1 MLKRLGR
8 QTVMFRDPP
17 VIMNQATIVGP
28 IEGEGPLAQEFDVIK
43 SDSLLGQKSWE
54 QAESQMLQEAAL
66 LAIKKAGYTPKDVDL
81 LLAGDLLNQIAAAN
95 FAARELSLPFVGLYG
110 ACSTLALTLALGA
123 MMVDGGY
130 GERVV
135 CAVSSHFDTAERQYR
150 YPTEFGAQR
159 PPTAQRTVT
168 GAGAAVIVPGGSEAG
183 PVITHATL
191 GTVVDL
197 GVKDAND
204 MGAAMAP
211 AAAQTLWQHFEDTGR
226 GVKDYDL
233 IVTGDLGR
241 IGKELMIEL
250 ARQSQIDLRRHYED
264 CGLLI
269 YSPDQKVDAGGSGC
283 ACSAVV
289 FLSHL
294 LKRITA
300 GEFPR
305 ALIIATGALFSPTTA
320 QQGESIPCIAHA
332 VAIERGRKACQ

>member
-1 MLKRLGR
+1 MQKRLGR

-17 VIMNQATIVGP
+17 VIMSHATIVGP
-28 IEGEGPLAQEFDVIK
+28 IEGEGPLAEDFDVIK

-66 LAIKKAGYTPKDVDL
+66 LAIKKGGLTPKEVDL

-110 ACSTLALTLALGA
+110 ACSTLALTLAMGA

-130 GERVV
+130 GQRVV

-168 GAGAAVIVPGGSEAG
+168 GAGAAVLTAGGSQPG

-191 GTVVDL
+191 GTVIDL
-197 GVKDAND
+197 GVTDAND

-241 IGKELMIEL
+241 LGKELMIDL
-250 ARQSQIDLRRHYED
+250 TKRSQIILDQKYED
-264 CGLLI
+264 CGTLI
-269 YSPDQKVDAGGSGC
+269 YGPDQKVDAGGSGC

-289 FLSHL
+289 FLGHL
-294 LKRITA
+294 LRPIIA
-300 GEFPR
+300 GKYGR
-305 ALIIATGALFSPTTA
+305 TLLIATGALFSPTTA

-332 VAIERGRKACQ
+332 IAIEGGKTQ